1 MKKLSITLS
10 TIAISIAANAQDGAE
25 PLIDRSLVFDV
36 VHICSLL
43 LVIYVITTFVLQM
56 VKQNFDYRIKSKII
70 EKETPE
76 EVASKLLQGEKKD
89 TRQTLLQWIFVMAAI
104 GVGFTIINFSRP
116 FGLHSLA
123 IMAFSISAGF
133 IGYYVFAKRFIK

>member
-1 MKKLSITLS
+1 MKKVIITLS
-10 TIAISIAANAQDGAE
+10 TIAISIAANAQDNSE

-36 VHICSLL
+36 VHICSVLL
-43 LVIYVITTFVLQM
+43 IIYVITTFVLQM

-76 EVASKLLQGEKKD
+76 DIASKLLQGDRKD
-89 TRQTLLQWIFVMAAI
+89 IRQTLLQWIFVMAGI
-104 GVGFTIINFSRP
+104 GVGFTIINLSRP

-123 IMAFSISAGF
+123 IMAFSISGGF
-133 IGYYVFAKRFIK
+133 IGYYLFVKRIIK

>member
-1 MKKLSITLS
+1 MKKISITFS
-10 TIAISIAANAQDGAE
+10 AIAISVAANAQDNGE
-25 PLIDRSLVFDV
+25 PLIDRSLVYDV
-36 VHICSLL
+36 VHICSVLL
-43 LVIYVITTFVLQM
+43 IIYVITTFVLQM

-70 EKETPE
+70 EKGTPE
-76 EVASKLLQGEKKD
+76 DVASKLLQGDKKD

-104 GVGFTIINFSRP
+104 GVGLTIINLSRP

-133 IGYYVFAKRFIK
+133 LGYYVFVKRFIK

>member
-1 MKKLSITLS
+1 MKKISITFS
-10 TIAISIAANAQDGAE
+10 AIAISVAANAQDNGE

-36 VHICSLL
+36 FHICSILL
-43 LVIYVITTFVLQM
+43 IIYVITTFVLQM

-70 EKETPE
+70 EKGTPE
-76 EVASKLLQGEKKD
+76 DVASKLLQGDKKD
-89 TRQTLLQWIFVMAAI
+89 TRQTLLQWIFVMASI
-104 GVGFTIINFSRP
+104 GVGLTIINLSRP

-133 IGYYVFAKRFIK
+133 LGYYVFAKRSIK